1 MEEKIFRHKTHVI
14 NPQCM
19 TLKLIAKLFLEI
31 VASPS
36 KNQNCPKD
44 FDKTIGHEMDRKFH

>member
-1 MEEKIFRHKTHVI
+1 
-14 NPQCM
+14 M
-19 TLKLIAKLFLEI
+19 TLNFIAKLFLEI

-44 FDKTIGHEMDRKFH
+44 FDKTIGHEMDDFKSYSKVILRDSC

>member
-1 MEEKIFRHKTHVI
+1 
-14 NPQCM
+14 M
-19 TLKLIAKLFLEI
+19 TLNYIAKLFLEI